1 MNFFGQLLSAL
12 LQLLIFT
19 TIPFLWYVV
28 THKKITGF
36 FQWLGLK
43 TPIDTDKSIWKFVSI
58 AVIGFN
64 IVSIGILFILKDV
77 DTVTSS
83 FMERKIAALPSA
95 FIYAFVK
102 TALSEEIL
110 FRGFILK
117 RLSNKLGFKIGNI
130 IQSVLFG
137 LLHGVMFVS
146 VVETMKLL
154 LIVVFTGAIA
164 WCIGYINES
173 KANGSIIPGWII
185 HGIANLFSAFISMFS
200 VI

>member
-43 TPIDTDKSIWKFVSI
+43 TPIDTDKSIWKF
-58 AVIGFN
+58 
-64 IVSIGILFILKDV
+64 VSIGILFILKDV